1 MCKFYN
7 AYVISRWCRP
17 TGKTLIRASKKCN
30 SYNHPQHLYPC
41 NTGMLNVLPSPC
53 NDFFS
58 YIYSQNACSVIIISP
73 PHLPQKQN
81 KTKRKLKRKMDCFLC
96 LIACIRD
103 THVIKTFILLI
114 IYVNE

>member
-30 SYNHPQHLYPC
+30 SYSHPQHVYPC

-58 YIYSQNACSVIIISP
+58 HIYI
-73 PHLPQKQN
+73 H
-81 KTKRKLKRKMDCFLC
+81 KMLV
-96 LIACIRD
+96 R
-103 THVIKTFILLI
+103 
-114 IYVNE
+114 

>member
-30 SYNHPQHLYPC
+30 SYNHPQHLYTC

-81 KTKRKLKRKMDCFLC
+81 KTKRKLKRKMDCFYAL
-96 LIACIRD
+96 
-103 THVIKTFILLI
+103 
-114 IYVNE
+114 